1 MWPHEK
7 LKILVPRTPPDPP
20 LPPLTPPRGPGG
32 PKMAKMHSL
41 KSIDDNLCQKS
52 HFWGVKKIDLFF
64 HSECTSRQIQRP
76 LMPIWLP
83 QQWGASSCWG
93 EAYQFIMSRTN
104 LSSAFKTSN
113 SAKHGSHQY
122 DAHWFSTHCQPA
134 SQIPNDKNRFLRLT
148 KKDDAGSDDRCVGV
162 HLGGDGAR
170 LRTVSRARQLDRG
183 RFILRPIYSDP
194 S

>member
-1 MWPHEK
+1 
-7 LKILVPRTPPDPP
+7 
-20 LPPLTPPRGPGG
+20 
-32 PKMAKMHSL
+32 
-41 KSIDDNLCQKS
+41 
-52 HFWGVKKIDLFF
+52 
-64 HSECTSRQIQRP
+64 
-76 LMPIWLP
+76 MPTWLP

-104 LSSAFKTSN
+104 LSSAFKTLN
-113 SAKHGSHQY
+113 SAKYGSHQY
-122 DAHWFSTHCQPA
+122 EAHWFPTHCQPA

-194 S
+194 VIDFRQQFTIEFFHMYTRGWFFACTHVCPSWFQTHFHPQVEKTYKTARSKNCQQQTNRVCNFD

>member
-64 HSECTSRQIQRP
+64 HSEYTKSSFWITFFANCSFRISVANCCAGLLFGQIWQIAFFQSVVTDNVFKLRK
-76 LMPIWLP
+76 
-83 QQWGASSCWG
+83 
-93 EAYQFIMSRTN
+93 
-104 LSSAFKTSN
+104 LS
-113 SAKHGSHQY
+113 
-122 DAHWFSTHCQPA
+122 FSF
-134 SQIPNDKNRFLRLT
+134 QICKFSKLR
-148 KKDDAGSDDRCVGV
+148 
-162 HLGGDGAR
+162 GDI
-170 LRTVSRARQLDRG
+170 D
-183 RFILRPIYSDP
+183 
-194 S
+194 